1 MAITARSG
9 YNSKRNFSK
18 TSGATYA
25 KTETTQFYTII
36 LLATFVC
43 YALYVVLFGTLS
55 TTMMDFYS
63 IGTSA
68 QGIFTMVGS
77 IGGIAAALFCALL
90 GERFF
95 KPRIVAFGVL
105 ILGIATTL
113 VGFAPPYLIVCVCA
127 LLSGIGYTVIDVMG
141 QATVTEYFPDKT
153 KTLLPMVQIFFG
165 AGTMIGPIM
174 MAAMLSPGD
183 SHSFVNPFLF
193 VGILSLAVTLVYTLS
208 LKKATP
214 ELSKVDLT
222 SIAQNAKENPAEI
235 FKSPKSWVILLGCGL
250 FSCFTTATAAWYPA
264 FFSTVR
270 GFSVEM
276 AALMLTLYYVGTLAM
291 RLLGPFIFR
300 KLQPQRVYVLFSIIS
315 IVCMFGAVNIASAP
329 IAMVLT
335 ALGGAFCAL
344 NVVSVVMISTALFP
358 TRKASATSLAVFA
371 FNIGGMVAPALIGA
385 LAETS
390 GLQLPLNVF
399 IAVFAVSVAVMAALC
414 AKCKKELADA

>member
-1 MAITARSG
+1 MQ
-9 YNSKRNFSK
+9 KQK
-18 TSGATYA
+18 
-25 KTETTQFYTII
+25 TTQFYTII

-291 RLLGPFIFR
+291 RLLGPYSLAR
-300 KLQPQRVYVLFSIIS
+300 
-315 IVCMFGAVNIASAP
+315 
-329 IAMVLT
+329 
-335 ALGGAFCAL
+335 
-344 NVVSVVMISTALFP
+344 
-358 TRKASATSLAVFA
+358 SAT
-371 FNIGGMVAPALIGA
+371 
-385 LAETS
+385 
-390 GLQLPLNVF
+390 
-399 IAVFAVSVAVMAALC
+399 
-414 AKCKKELADA
+414 

>member
-1 MAITARSG
+1 MQ
-9 YNSKRNFSK
+9 KQK
-18 TSGATYA
+18 
-25 KTETTQFYTII
+25 TTQFYTII

-300 KLQPQRVYVLFSIIS
+300 KLQPQRVYVLSALFA
-315 IVCMFGAVNIASAP
+315 CSAP
-329 IAMVLT
+329 L
-335 ALGGAFCAL
+335 
-344 NVVSVVMISTALFP
+344 ISHP
-358 TRKASATSLAVFA
+358 R
-371 FNIGGMVAPALIGA
+371 P
-385 LAETS
+385 
-390 GLQLPLNVF
+390 LPW
-399 IAVFAVSVAVMAALC
+399 C
-414 AKCKKELADA
+414 

>member
-1 MAITARSG
+1 
-9 YNSKRNFSK
+9 
-18 TSGATYA
+18 
-25 KTETTQFYTII
+25 
-36 LLATFVC
+36 
-43 YALYVVLFGTLS
+43 
-55 TTMMDFYS
+55 
-63 IGTSA
+63 
-68 QGIFTMVGS
+68 
-77 IGGIAAALFCALL
+77 
-90 GERFF
+90 
-95 KPRIVAFGVL
+95 
-105 ILGIATTL
+105 
-113 VGFAPPYLIVCVCA
+113 
-127 LLSGIGYTVIDVMG
+127 MG